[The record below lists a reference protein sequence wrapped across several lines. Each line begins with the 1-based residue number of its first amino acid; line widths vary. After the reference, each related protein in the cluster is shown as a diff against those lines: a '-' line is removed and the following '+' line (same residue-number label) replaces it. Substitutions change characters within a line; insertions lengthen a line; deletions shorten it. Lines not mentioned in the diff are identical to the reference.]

1 MVDAYRSDA
10 WQLLFASVAAA
21 SAALTGLLF
30 VGLSM
35 NLRRVVGTPEHLARA
50 RESFGQ
56 LLSLLVLSIILLI
69 PGQNRLL
76 LGTELIGLGAILVG
90 VSLFL
95 HKQTFKRIK
104 PGRRARWGARI
115 AIFHLGTL
123 AIPLAGVSLTLGH
136 YGGLFWLV
144 LTVLM
149 FFLWSTINAWT
160 LVVRTI
166 ED

>member
-35 NLRRVVGTPEHLARA
+35 SLRRVVGTPEHLARA

-56 LLSLLVLSIILLI
+56 LLSLLVLSVILLI

-76 LGTELIGLGAILVG
+76 LGTELIDRKSTRLNSSH
-90 VSLFL
+90 VSISYAVFCL
-95 HKQTFKRIK
+95 KK
-104 PGRRARWGARI
+104 
-115 AIFHLGTL
+115 
-123 AIPLAGVSLTLGH
+123 
-136 YGGLFWLV
+136 
-144 LTVLM
+144 
-149 FFLWSTINAWT
+149 
-160 LVVRTI
+160 
-166 ED
+166 

>member
-56 LLSLLVLSIILLI
+56 LLSLLVLSVILLV

-76 LGTELIGLGAILVG
+76 LGTELIGLGAILAGGSV
-90 VSLFL
+90 LL
-95 HKQTFKRIK
+95 HRQTFKRVK
-104 PGRRARWGARI
+104 PRRRGPLGARI
-115 AIFHLGTL
+115 ATLHLGTL
-123 AIPLAGVSLTLGH
+123 ALPIAGGSLTLGH
-136 YGGLFWLV
+136 YGRC
-144 LTVLM
+144 
-149 FFLWSTINAWT
+149 FLAF
-160 LVVRTI
+160 
-166 ED
+166 

>member
-56 LLSLLVLSIILLI
+56 LLSLLVLSVILLI

-76 LGTELIGLGAILVG
+76 LGTELIGLGAILAG
-90 VSLFL
+90 VSVFL
-95 HKQTFKRIK
+95 HRQTFKRIK
-104 PGRRARWGARI
+104 PGRRTRWGARI
-115 AIFHLGTL
+115 ARHPHRRGQLDAGALWRALL
-123 AIPLAGVSLTLGH
+123 ACPHCSDVFPLVHNQCLDTCSPR
-136 YGGLFWLV
+136 
-144 LTVLM
+144 
-149 FFLWSTINAWT
+149 S
-160 LVVRTI
+160 
-166 ED
+166 

>member
-56 LLSLLVLSIILLI
+56 LLSLLVLSVILLI

-76 LGTELIGLGAILVG
+76 LGTELIGLGAILAG

-104 PGRRARWGARI
+104 PGRTWQWGVRI
-115 AIFHLGTL
+115 AIFHIATL
-123 AIPLAGVSLTLGH
+123 AIPIAGVSLTRGH
-136 YGGLFWLV
+136 YGAPLV
-144 LTVLM
+144 LFATFRIVVL
-149 FFLWSTINAWT
+149 L
-160 LVVRTI
+160 
-166 ED
+166 

>member
-69 PGQNRLL
+69 PRQNRLL
-76 LGTELIGLGAILVG
+76 FATELIGLGDILAAV
-90 VSLFL
+90 
-95 HKQTFKRIK
+95 T
-104 PGRRARWGARI
+104 
-115 AIFHLGTL
+115 
-123 AIPLAGVSLTLGH
+123 LTL
-136 YGGLFWLV
+136 
-144 LTVLM
+144 TTQTCKT
-149 FFLWSTINAWT
+149 S
-160 LVVRTI
+160 
-166 ED
+166 

>member
-30 VGLSM
+30 DGLSM

-56 LLSLLVLSIILLI
+56 LLSLLVLSVVLLI

-76 LGTELIGLGAILVG
+76 LCTELIGRRAILERPDRFVQP
-90 VSLFL
+90 
-95 HKQTFKRIK
+95 QTC
-104 PGRRARWGARI
+104 
-115 AIFHLGTL
+115 
-123 AIPLAGVSLTLGH
+123 
-136 YGGLFWLV
+136 
-144 LTVLM
+144 
-149 FFLWSTINAWT
+149 
-160 LVVRTI
+160 
-166 ED
+166 

>member
-1 MVDAYRSDA
+1 
-10 WQLLFASVAAA
+10 
-21 SAALTGLLF
+21 
-30 VGLSM
+30 
-35 NLRRVVGTPEHLARA
+35 LARA

-56 LLSLLVLSIILLI
+56 LLSLLVLSVILLI

-115 AIFHLGTL
+115 VIFHLGTL

-160 LVVRTI
+160 LVVRAV
-166 ED
+166 EE

>member
-56 LLSLLVLSIILLI
+56 LLSLLVLSVILLI

-76 LGTELIGLGAILVG
+76 LGTELIGLGAILAG

-104 PGRRARWGARI
+104 PGGRGRWGARI
-115 AIFHLGTL
+115 AIFYLGKL
-123 AIPLAGVSLTLGH
+123 ALPIAGGRLTPGA
-136 YGGLFWLV
+136 YGGSV
-144 LTVLM
+144 LSV
-149 FFLWSTINAWT
+149 
-160 LVVRTI
+160 
-166 ED
+166 

>member
-1 MVDAYRSDA
+1 MSALRNGPHRDVDHFKIGA
-10 WQLLFASVAAA
+10 WV
-21 SAALTGLLF
+21 
-30 VGLSM
+30 
-35 NLRRVVGTPEHLARA
+35 
-50 RESFGQ
+50 
-56 LLSLLVLSIILLI
+56 VLSVILLI

-76 LGTELIGLGAILVG
+76 LGTELIGLGAILAG

-104 PGRRARWGARI
+104 PGRRGQWGVRI
-115 AIFHLGTL
+115 AIFHIGTL
-123 AIPLAGVSLTLGH
+123 AIPIAGVSLTLGH